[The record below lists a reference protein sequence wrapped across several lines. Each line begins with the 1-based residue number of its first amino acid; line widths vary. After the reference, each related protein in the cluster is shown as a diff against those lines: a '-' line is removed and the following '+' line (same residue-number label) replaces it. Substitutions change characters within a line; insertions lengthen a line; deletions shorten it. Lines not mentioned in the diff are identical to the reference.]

1 MDYDTLVNCGI
12 MLIGFVIGW
21 IARERWAVRKLN
33 NMLGHLTTE
42 IETMEAVEA
51 DKIHIDI
58 ELKDSM
64 IYIYNKE
71 TSMYLAHG
79 ATKDIVEDMLV
90 EKFPGKKFAAS
101 TEDLLK
107 LTQ

>member
-1 MDYDTLVNCGI
+1 
-12 MLIGFVIGW
+12 MLIGFIIGW
-21 IARERWAVRKLN
+21 VMRERWAIRKLN
-33 NMLGHLTTE
+33 NMLGDLNQKIQQTNDD
-42 IETMEAVEA
+42 
-51 DKIHIDI
+51 DKIQINI

-79 ATKDIVEDMLV
+79 ATKDVVESMLL

-107 LTQ
+107 LTP

>member
-1 MDYDTLVNCGI
+1 
-12 MLIGFVIGW
+12 MLIGFIIGW
-21 IARERWAVRKLN
+21 VMRERWAIRKLN
-33 NMLGHLTTE
+33 NMLGDLNQNIQQTNDD
-42 IETMEAVEA
+42 
-51 DKIHIDI
+51 DKIQINI

-79 ATKDIVEDMLV
+79 ATKDVVESMLL

-107 LTQ
+107 LTP

>member
-1 MDYDTLVNCGI
+1 MDYDLFITFCT
-12 MLIGFVIGW
+12 MLIGFIIGW
-21 IARERWAVRKLN
+21 VLRERWAIRKLN
-33 NMLGHLTTE
+33 NMLGDMNIE
-42 IETMEAVEA
+42 IASME
-51 DKIHIDI
+51 DDNKIQIDI

-79 ATKDIVEDMLV
+79 ATKDVVESMLL

-107 LTQ
+107 LTP

>member
-1 MDYDTLVNCGI
+1 MDYDLFITFCT
-12 MLIGFVIGW
+12 MLIGFIIGW
-21 IARERWAVRKLN
+21 VMRERWAIRKLN
-33 NMLGHLTTE
+33 NMLGDLNQKIQQTNDD
-42 IETMEAVEA
+42 
-51 DKIHIDI
+51 DKIQINI

-79 ATKDIVEDMLV
+79 ATKDVVESMLL

-107 LTQ
+107 LTP

>member
-1 MDYDTLVNCGI
+1 M
-12 MLIGFVIGW
+12 
-21 IARERWAVRKLN
+21 RERWAIRKLN
-33 NMLGHLTTE
+33 NMLGDLNQKIQQTNDD
-42 IETMEAVEA
+42 
-51 DKIHIDI
+51 DKIQINI

-79 ATKDIVEDMLV
+79 ATKDVVESMLL

-107 LTQ
+107 LTP